1 MTVAAMQ
8 IADLNLIG
16 SPLEIRPLQ
25 DKIIPL

>member
-16 SPLEIRPLQ
+16 SPLEIPPLQ
-25 DKIIPL
+25 DKITPL